1 MKSQK
6 IVAIF
11 ATVVMSS
18 SIMAKNLHS
27 QSIGVV
33 FDENKV
39 FNNITVTNSLAGVTE
54 LSEQEMKS
62 TKGEWVPFG
71 TFPSVEWGQQNKHIY
86 GTNEYRVSLLN
97 AYNYGSPYKSVLT
110 ADPNSLLSHL
120 GTGQQMGRTTVG
132 LPGSKETFNA
142 GRMVGFYDAGGRG
155 FGVPTTRLTA
165 HYSSRGVHF
174 VPASPLP
181 ALGYNPNAGI
191 GASGVKVGGGVNNVV
206 GGGLWG
212 NPKIQGSHL
221 NRPLY

>member
-62 TKGEWVPFG
+62 TKD
-71 TFPSVEWGQQNKHIY
+71 
-86 GTNEYRVSLLN
+86 R
-97 AYNYGSPYKSVLT
+97 KSV
-110 ADPNSLLSHL
+110 
-120 GTGQQMGRTTVG
+120 V
-132 LPGSKETFNA
+132 
-142 GRMVGFYDAGGRG
+142 
-155 FGVPTTRLTA
+155 
-165 HYSSRGVHF
+165 
-174 VPASPLP
+174 
-181 ALGYNPNAGI
+181 
-191 GASGVKVGGGVNNVV
+191 
-206 GGGLWG
+206 
-212 NPKIQGSHL
+212 
-221 NRPLY
+221 